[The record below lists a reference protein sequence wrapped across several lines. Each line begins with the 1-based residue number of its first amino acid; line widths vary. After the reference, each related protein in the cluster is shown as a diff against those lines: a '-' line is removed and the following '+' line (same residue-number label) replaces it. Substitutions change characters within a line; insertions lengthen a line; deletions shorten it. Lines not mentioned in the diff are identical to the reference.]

1 MQGRSLRIEVPLLLF
16 LFGTGITPDS
26 EFLRRELRFDGL
38 ELLAFEAFFVLSDG
52 EPLRGHFFDLGRIFG
67 SEVVEF
73 GAVIGEVVEFPFT
86 SLGGGDFPVAG
97 AEGTVGGVV
106 EVERVVWCRL
116 GTLENEGEGL
126 AFEGIDD
133 SVCDFALI
141 LGTGEFEEGGEEVDE
156 MGRLIGDGP
165 RGGLLT
171 RWVSLGLFKREVS
184 GKLGD
189 HGGGDAT
196 LVLVLFIET
205 ERGVSDRGP
214 ADVVAPVGLGIPGLF
229 FFAAGAVEGAGTVV
243 GAEEDGGVLVEAR
256 CFKMGDEAADVL
268 IKDVDHGGV
277 DFHAVFFPLFL
288 FGSERVPGGDV
299 GGAGGE
305 LPFGGEEAGR
315 DLFFVATFPEDV
327 PAFAIFA
334 VVFFDGG
341 FGGLERVVGGVVGAV
356 EEEGFWGV
364 GSF

>member
-26 EFLRRELRFDGL
+26 KFLRRELRFDGL

-133 SVCDFALI
+133 SVYDFALI

-156 MGRLIGDGP
+156 MGRLIGDGS

-205 ERGVSDRGP
+205 ERGISDRGP

-299 GGAGGE
+299 GGAR
-305 LPFGGEEAGR
+305 EAYTKALSYGM
-315 DLFFVATFPEDV
+315 ACGNE
-327 PAFAIFA
+327 
-334 VVFFDGG
+334 
-341 FGGLERVVGGVVGAV
+341 GVVQEAEAFLGQTQDQSTVDQDA
-356 EEEGFWGV
+356 FL
-364 GSF
+364 